1 MVGTLVTAME
11 TLRKDSERIAE
22 ITGLVDDIAFQTN
35 LLALNA
41 AVEAARAGEQVRGFA
56 VVATEVRNLAKRS
69 RDASKEIRTLVMA
82 GLTQARE
89 GSALADRVGAR
100 MEEVSASVSKVSA
113 LLDEIA
119 GAAQEQS
126 LGLDQVN
133 LAVAQMDMVTQQ
145 NAALVA
151 AADGTS
157 RALDDEAQ
165 ALLQE
170 VSRFRI
176 H

>member
-1 MVGTLVTAME
+1 
-11 TLRKDSERIAE
+11 
-22 ITGLVDDIAFQTN
+22 
-35 LLALNA
+35 
-41 AVEAARAGEQVRGFA
+41 
-56 VVATEVRNLAKRS
+56 
-69 RDASKEIRTLVMA
+69 
-82 GLTQARE
+82 
-89 GSALADRVGAR
+89 
-100 MEEVSASVSKVSA
+100 MEEVSDSVSKVSA
-113 LLDEIA
+113 LLDQIA
-119 GAAQEQS
+119 AAAQEQS

-165 ALLQE
+165 ALLEE

-176 H
+176 R